1 MLALMNTYLKSSLK
15 RLLDWVLSVAVAP
28 FALVFVFLGCAAVYL
43 TDGGPVIYKQLRV
56 GLGGKPFTMFK
67 IRTLKRTASDDFSG
81 MRASDPDLLK
91 VGIFL
96 RLWRIDELPQIL
108 NILKGDMSWVGPRP
122 ERPHIVDQCILDI
135 SNYTMRHEVLPGITG
150 LAQIKNPNA
159 TPSENSEKLQYD
171 LEYSRR
177 ASLGLDLKIL
187 WKTLVAIG

>member
-15 RLLDWVLSVAVAP
+15 RLLDWVLSVAVGP

-91 VGIFL
+91 VGTFL

>member
-1 MLALMNTYLKSSLK
+1 MLALMNSYPKSILK
-15 RLLDWVLSVAVAP
+15 RVLDLVLSVAVAP
-28 FALVFVFLGCAAVYL
+28 FALVLVFLGCAAVYL

-67 IRTLKRTASDDFSG
+67 IRTLKRTAIDDFSG

-91 VGIFL
+91 VGTFL

-108 NILKGDMSWVGPRP
+108 NILIGDMSWVGPRP

-135 SNYTMRHEVLPGITG
+135 SNYTLRHEVLPGITG

-187 WKTLVAIG
+187 WNTLVAIG

>member
-1 MLALMNTYLKSSLK
+1 MRDIMNTYPNSSLK
-15 RLLDWVLSVAVAP
+15 RVLDLVLSVAVSP
-28 FALVFVFLGCAAVYL
+28 FALILVFLSCAAVYL

-56 GLGGKPFTMFK
+56 GLGGKPFTMYK

-91 VGIFL
+91 VGTFL

-159 TPSENSEKLQYD
+159 TPSENPEKLQYD